1 MKQDEIG
8 HILIESI
15 EALYAEDLVILRLD
29 ISERALC
36 NQLRAILQRSFANHA
51 VHAEYNRHGIHPK
64 EIELPD
70 AEGLLTLAR
79 VFPDII
85 VHQPLHDEENLLV
98 LETKKSTNPIGDDAD
113 LAKLA
118 QMKHQLGYQCAAFIR
133 LSTGP
138 SASFDNIELLWV

>member
-1 MKQDEIG
+1 MTQDDVDYIVSNS
-8 HILIESI
+8 LA
-15 EALYAEDLVILRLD
+15 ALYEEELVLLRLD

-36 NQLRAILQRSFANHA
+36 NQLRSILQRAFPAHA

-64 EIELPD
+64 EIEMPD
-70 AEGLLTLAR
+70 GEGLLTLTR

-85 VHQPLHDEENLLV
+85 VHQPLHDDENVLV
-98 LETKKSTNPIGDDAD
+98 VETKKSSNSVSDDAD

-118 QMKHQLGYQCAAFIR
+118 QMKQQLGYQFAAFIR

-138 SASFDNIELLWV
+138 DATLENVQLSWV